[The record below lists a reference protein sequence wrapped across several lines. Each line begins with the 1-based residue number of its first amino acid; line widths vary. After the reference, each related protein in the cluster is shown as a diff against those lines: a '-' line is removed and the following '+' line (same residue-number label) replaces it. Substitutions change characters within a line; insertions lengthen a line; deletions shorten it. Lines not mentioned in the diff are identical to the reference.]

1 MNILITGGSGFIGQR
16 LCTLLVEKG
25 HTPLVVSRSS
35 ERARR
40 VLPEEAIVRTRVAD
54 FEEDAPEA
62 VINLAGEPIAEGRWT
77 DKKKKSI
84 RDSRIYITRD
94 IVDLCATLDE
104 PPSVLVSAS
113 AVGYYGDQGS
123 RDVTEETTPND
134 EFAHQICSELEAEA
148 CKAEQSGVRV
158 AIIRIGLVLDA
169 GGGMLARML
178 PAFKL
183 GLGGK
188 LGDGK
193 QYMPWIHREDI
204 VNMILFLLE
213 KENLSGPFN
222 ASAPNPVTNAEFTRA
237 LGHALNRPTVL
248 PAPALALKLAFG
260 EMSRLLLT
268 GAKMLPERMQ
278 QEGFEFRHARLDEAL
293 NAIFGKQ

>member
-1 MNILITGGSGFIGQR
+1 MKILITGGSGFIGQR
-16 LCTLLVEKG
+16 LCASLVEKG

-40 VLPEEAIVRTRVAD
+40 VLPEQAIVRTRVAD
-54 FEEDAPEA
+54 FKEDVPEA

-77 DKKKKSI
+77 DKKKKAI
-84 RDSRIYITRD
+84 RDSRINITRD
-94 IVDLCATLDE
+94 VVDLCAKLDE
-104 PPSVLVSAS
+104 PPSVLISAS

-123 RDVTEETTPND
+123 RDVTEETIPND
-134 EFAHQICSELEAEA
+134 EFAHQICSEWEAEA
-148 CKAEQSGVRV
+148 CKAEQAGVRV
-158 AIIRIGLVLDA
+158 AILRIGLVLDA
-169 GGGMLARML
+169 GGGMLAKVV
-178 PAFKL
+178 PPFKM

-213 KENLSGPFN
+213 RENLSGPFN

-237 LGHALNRPTVL
+237 LGRALNRPTVL

-278 QEGFEFRHARLDEAL
+278 QEGFEFHHARLDEAL